1 LEALQYVHIAKE
13 RRSAL
18 ESKAEELVFVG
29 YSEQT
34 KGYRLMH
41 PLSKRITIFRDVR
54 FDEQKRFI
62 NLEGREPLV
71 DEVDEVDVQYLQYNQ
86 LPYNQ
91 LQLHQQFKVEARMK
105 YLLYLLH
112 QVHSLRRMKR

>member
-1 LEALQYVHIAKE
+1 MHIAKE

-18 ESKAEELVFVG
+18 ESKAEKLVFCVVFVG

-86 LPYNQ
+86 P
-91 LQLHQQFKVEARMK
+91 QLHQQFKVEARMK
-105 YLLYLLH
+105 YLLNLLH
-112 QVHSLRRMKR
+112 QMHSLRRMKR